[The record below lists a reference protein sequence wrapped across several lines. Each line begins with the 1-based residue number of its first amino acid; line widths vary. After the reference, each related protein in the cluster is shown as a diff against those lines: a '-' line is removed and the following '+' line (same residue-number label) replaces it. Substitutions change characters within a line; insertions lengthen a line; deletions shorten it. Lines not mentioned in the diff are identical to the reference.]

1 MATLNEIAYN
11 IRNTVSGGV
20 ASDDTDISLRQ
31 IKFMVHYHRAN
42 LLLQYTDSGKKI
54 SNSCFQVDVIN
65 PKTNGVT
72 LNDFVGFNQNRAVR
86 SIAYKD
92 DSSVDSA
99 YEPLPIIQN
108 HDRMFVNN
116 SRFMKG
122 TSKKIAT
129 LSDRKLY
136 IWEGDSTVSSGV
148 VEVNAVFSNPTL
160 VSSYVDDDT
169 TQYPIPEELITPL
182 VGNVLK
188 QEFSVLLG
196 VPSKTPNDQ
205 VDENTPQEKQ

>member
-31 IKFMVHYHRAN
+31 VKFMVHYHRAN
-42 LLLQYTDSGKKI
+42 LLLQYTDNGKKV

-65 PKTNGVT
+65 PKSNGVI
-72 LNDFVGFNQNRAVR
+72 LNDFVGFNENRAVR

-92 DSSVDSA
+92 DSSVDST

-116 SRFMKG
+116 SRFMKN

-136 IWEGDSTVSSGV
+136 IWEGDSTISSGV

-196 VPSKTPNDQ
+196 VPSKTPNNQ
-205 VDENTPQEKQ
+205 KDENTPQEKQ

>member
-20 ASDDTDISLRQ
+20 APDDTDISLRQ

-42 LLLQYTDSGKKI
+42 LLLQYTDNGKKV

-72 LNDFVGFNQNRAVR
+72 LNDFVGFNENRAVR

-92 DSSVDSA
+92 DSSVDST

-116 SRFMKG
+116 SRFMKN

-136 IWEGDSTVSSGV
+136 IWEGDSTISSGV

-196 VPSKTPNDQ
+196 VPSKTPNNQ

>member
-11 IRNTVSGGV
+11 IRNTVSGGI
-20 ASDDTDISLRQ
+20 APDDTDISLRQ
-31 IKFMVHYHRAN
+31 VKFMVHYHRAN
-42 LLLQYTDSGKKI
+42 LLLQYTDNGKKV
-54 SNSCFQVDVIN
+54 SNSCFQVDVIS
-65 PKTNGVT
+65 PKSNGVI
-72 LNDFVGFNQNRAVR
+72 LNDFVGFNENRAVR

-92 DSSVDSA
+92 DSSVDST

-116 SRFMKG
+116 SRFMKN

-136 IWEGDSTVSSGV
+136 IWEGDSTISSGV

-196 VPSKTPNDQ
+196 VPSKTPNNQ

>member
-11 IRNTVSGGV
+11 IRNTASGGV

-42 LLLQYTDSGKKI
+42 LLLQYTDNGKKV
-54 SNSCFQVDVIN
+54 SNSCFQVDIVN
-65 PKTNGVT
+65 PRASGVT
-72 LNDFVGFNQNRAVR
+72 LKDFVGFNENRAVR

-92 DSSVDSA
+92 DSLVDSP
-99 YEPLPIIQN
+99 YESLPIVQH

-116 SRFMKG
+116 SRFMKD

-129 LSDRKLY
+129 LSDRKIY
-136 IWEGDSTVSSGV
+136 IWEGDGLVTSGN
-148 VEVNAVFSNPTL
+148 VEINAVFSNPTE

-169 TQYPIPEELITPL
+169 TTYPIPEELVALL
-182 VGNVLK
+182 VKNILQ
-188 QEFSVLLG
+188 QEFSLLLG
-196 VPSKTPNDQ
+196 VPSKSPNDQ
-205 VDENTPQEKQ
+205 ADENTPQKKQ